1 MRIKATLLQRTMF
14 YDCVV
19 AMLVAFVVVKSFES
33 FKAIM
38 HKFEQHA
45 ARLEAL
51 RDEKDGATEAMR
63 AQNEAKIDTL
73 RAENEGKIEAMRAE
87 KDALRVENHKL
98 EMDAKD
104 VRYDA
109 LLITT
114 GRDARER
121 AAARAAGP
129 RAFSPAPRRASAF
142 VAAASAARAS
152 DEDSD

>member
-1 MRIKATLLQRTMF
+1 MF
-14 YDCVV
+14 NDWAVV
-19 AMLVAFVVVKSFES
+19 MLVVFVVVKSFEN
-33 FKAIM
+33 FKATM

-51 RDEKDGATEAMR
+51 RDEKDGATDAMR

-73 RAENEGKIEAMRAE
+73 RADNEAKI
-87 KDALRVENHKL
+87 DTLRVENHKL
-98 EMDAKD
+98 MLDAKD
-104 VRYDA
+104 ARYDV
-109 LLITT
+109 LLIAT
-114 GRDARER
+114 GRDAREL